1 MRIAYLTTDL
11 VNENLA
17 TQMSAR
23 CGAAVYPFS
32 PADVPPDG
40 DYDAVICDWDF
51 LPRPQRKQIVCQLI
65 RNHRNHVVVHSYN
78 LNAKQ
83 VRALRRRRVAV
94 YRRLKPSIFAALTQP
109 ERRNRFEIQPGF
121 DPLQRGAATSS
132 QPRVGPFSTKKWA
145 RIRRAL

>member
-23 CGAAVYPFS
+23 RGAAVDPFS
-32 PADVPPDG
+32 PADVPPNG

-94 YRRLKPSIFAALTQP
+94 YRRLKPSIFVGLTRPQRLNQFAKLP
-109 ERRNRFEIQPGF
+109 SLIWSRRCSC
-121 DPLQRGAATSS
+121 AVAT
-132 QPRVGPFSTKKWA
+132 
-145 RIRRAL
+145 

>member
-23 CGAAVYPFS
+23 CGAAVDPFS
-32 PADVPPDG
+32 PADVPPSG

-51 LPRPQRKQIVCQLI
+51 LPRAQRKQIVCQLI

-94 YRRLKPSIFAALTQP
+94 YRRLKPSIFVGLTRP
-109 ERRNRFEIQPGF
+109 
-121 DPLQRGAATSS
+121 QRLNQFAKLPSLTWSRSYSCAVAT
-132 QPRVGPFSTKKWA
+132 
-145 RIRRAL
+145 